1 MFNIKQFR
9 EDIVAPTLGALQI
22 RNPNMSELLVFT
34 CAVESAGG
42 TYVRQI
48 KGPALGIYQIEPTT
62 FSDLFA
68 NYILRK
74 PDILNLFTL
83 NLGLHRMPSPEQ
95 VITDLRLATALAACL
110 YMYRKANL
118 PQNKILD
125 ADELWNIYKPLYN
138 TVKGKSEKEASIKAY
153 QRFIKS

>member
-22 RNPNMSELLVFT
+22 RNPNMPELLVFT

-74 PDILNLFTL
+74 PDVLNLFTL

-110 YMYRKANL
+110 YMYRKARL
-118 PQNKILD
+118 PEKSILD
-125 ADELWNIYKPLYN
+125 ADGLWDIYKPLYN
-138 TVKGKSEKEASIKAY
+138 TVKGKSEKESSIKAY